1 MNRLW
6 TVAVTVGLGLGVSAC
21 GKKAD
26 TSGKDTAGMKGMQG
40 MKGGEGMKDM
50 PGMQGM
56 GPMEGMQPGGGDSS
70 TAPEGV
76 PVDRPAAER
85 LGITFARA
93 ANRPLAAGTRVIGT
107 LTYAEPRRAYVSA
120 RVNGW
125 VERLYADFTGKPV
138 RKGEALL
145 ALYAPELVSAQ
156 EEYLS
161 AKRLGDSSLVAAAR
175 RRLALWNIPEDQI
188 DQLDRS
194 GQAQRTLL
202 LRAPIGGEVAEKM
215 VTEGQAVRE
224 GDNLFLI
231 ADRSQLWVDLAVFE
245 MDARMLRVDVPV
257 ELTVD
262 ALPGQ
267 TFRGR
272 VTFIHPGVDSTT
284 RTLTARAEVANR
296 DGRLRPGMYVTAKLA
311 GASAPRLAVPLTAV
325 LPTGTRQ
332 IVFVNRGDGQ
342 FVPRDVQTG
351 VRNDSLVEVAS
362 GLKSGDE
369 VVASATYL
377 LDSESNLAA
386 AMQGLMLQMG
396 MGLNM
401 GGMDMGGSGD
411 MKGMDMK
418 GKQGMDMKGMQ
429 KHDSAGKGGAS
440 R

>member
-1 MNRLW
+1 M
-6 TVAVTVGLGLGVSAC
+6 SAC
-21 GKKAD
+21 GKK
-26 TSGKDTAGMKGMQG
+26 SDTAGQDTAGKSGTQGTKARQG
-40 MKGGEGMKDM
+40 MEGM
-50 PGMQGM
+50 PGMAGM
-56 GPMEGMQPGGGDSS
+56 GPMEARQPGAGDSS
-70 TAPEGV
+70 PAPPAV
-76 PVDRPAAER
+76 PVDRTAAER

-93 ANRPLAAGTRVIGT
+93 ANRPLSTGTRVVGT

-125 VERLYADFTGKPV
+125 VERLYADYMGKPV
-138 RKGEALL
+138 RKGDALL

-161 AKRLGDSSLVAAAR
+161 AKRLGDSSLVASAR
-175 RRLALWNIPEDQI
+175 RRLALWNIDEDQI
-188 DQLDRS
+188 EQLDRS
-194 GQAQRTLL
+194 GQAKRTLL
-202 LRAPIGGEVAEKM
+202 LRAPIGGEVIEKL
-215 VTEGQAVRE
+215 VTEGQSVKE

-231 ADRSQLWVDLAVFE
+231 ADRSRLWVDLAVFE
-245 MDARMLRVDVPV
+245 TDARMLRIGVPV

-267 TFRGR
+267 TVQGQ
-272 VTFIHPGVDSTT
+272 VTFIHPSVDSTT
-284 RTLTARAEVANR
+284 RTLTARVEVANH
-296 DGRLRPGMYVTAKLA
+296 DGRLRPGMYVTAKV
-311 GASAPRLAVPLTAV
+311 ASASERRLAVPLTAV

-351 VRNDSLVEVAS
+351 VRTDSLVEVAS
-362 GLKSGDE
+362 GLKPGDE

-411 MKGMDMK
+411 TKGTDTN
-418 GKQGMDMKGMQ
+418 
-429 KHDSAGKGGAS
+429 GAS